1 MKCGFLKNS
10 SKLKVTIMKKNI
22 LCAVIILTT
31 AISLLSCKKEY
42 KLVATT
48 ESTDGLAYL
57 AVIDASP
64 NFRTIFNMPDSFN
77 IFVNGQ
83 KISGFAPGGASQ
95 FMSFGKAY
103 PPTTT
108 GFGYVGIPAGT
119 QQIKL
124 SVSGVNL
131 ADSVTIATFTKTLA
145 ANQQYSFIITDSVNS
160 TRDSSQIF
168 LHDIYSFPPTVG
180 YYNLRFVNAVWND
193 TASVDLYSYV
203 RNAVIYSKI
212 VPGTATVFTQV
223 GANLQTTDTLYVTR
237 SLGAKVPSSTPISQR
252 TILAKMAFQAGNQK
266 SYTVYYQGDFSLP
279 ASNKKGPSLTFYR
292 HQ

>member
-1 MKCGFLKNS
+1 
-10 SKLKVTIMKKNI
+10 MKKNI
-22 LCAVIILTT
+22 LFPVIILAT
-31 AISLLSCKKEY
+31 AISLFSCKKEY

-64 NFRTIFNMPDSFN
+64 NFRTIFNRPDSFN

-83 KISGFAPGGASQ
+83 KISGYTPGSASQ
-95 FMSFGKAY
+95 FMSYGKAY

-108 GFGYVGIPAGT
+108 GFGYVAVSPGT
-119 QQIKL
+119 QEIKL

-131 ADSVTIATFTKTLA
+131 ADSITIATFTKTFA

-160 TRDSSQIF
+160 TNDSSQIF

-180 YYNLRFVNAVWND
+180 YYNVRFVNAVWND
-193 TASVDLYSYV
+193 TATVDLYSYTK
-203 RNAVIYSKI
+203 NAVIYSKI
-212 VPGTATVFTQV
+212 APGAATSFTQV

-237 SLGAKVPSSTPISQR
+237 SLAPKIPSTTPLSQR
-252 TILAKMAFQAGNQK
+252 TILAKMAFQGGNQK

-279 ASNKKGPSLTFYR
+279 ASNKKGPSLSFYR
-292 HQ
+292 HK

>member
-1 MKCGFLKNS
+1 
-10 SKLKVTIMKKNI
+10 MKKNT
-22 LCAVIILTT
+22 LFPTIILAT
-31 AISLLSCKKEY
+31 AISLFSCKKEY

-48 ESTDGLAYL
+48 KSTDGLAYL

-64 NFRTIFNMPDSFN
+64 NFRKIFNMPDSFN

-145 ANQQYSFIITDSVNS
+145 ANQQYSFIITDSVKS
-160 TRDSSQIF
+160 SRDSSQIF
-168 LHDIYSFPPTVG
+168 LQDVYSFPPTVG
-180 YYNLRFVNAVWND
+180 YYNVRFVNAVWND
-193 TASVDLYSYV
+193 TATVDLYSYT
-203 RNAVIYSKI
+203 RNTVIYSKI
-212 VPGTATVFTQV
+212 TPGAATSFTQV

-237 SLGAKVPSSTPISQR
+237 SLSPKLPSTTPLSQR
-252 TILAKMAFQAGNQK
+252 TILAKMAFQGGNQK

-279 ASNKKGPSLTFYR
+279 TANKKSRSMSFYR
-292 HQ
+292 HE